1 MFSTSALCLTQYW
14 NIPDSDIAYV
24 NARPT
29 NPGSLSPIIIS
40 SRESNEVLLVSL
52 LSSAHHQRLP
62 VERGTEM
69 NATAATKNELSMS
82 ILMPNHLVVIR

>member
-14 NIPDSDIAYV
+14 NIPDSEIAYV

-29 NPGSLSPIIIS
+29 NPG
-40 SRESNEVLLVSL
+40 L
-52 LSSAHHQRLP
+52 LSSIFIIEWKTLLVYQLMDVIKIKRLP
-62 VERGTEM
+62 AERGTEM